1 MEVHTPPV
9 PGESCVV
16 PVRQMEDG
24 PSIEIAGL
32 GLTKIVF
39 VGNDGHPVAE
49 DVKVKLTK
57 PGPVALISPSLLIVA
72 VEGLLDVQVPGPG
85 LNA

>member
-1 MEVHTPPV
+1 M
-9 PGESCVV
+9 
-16 PVRQMEDG
+16 
-24 PSIEIAGL
+24 
-32 GLTKIVF
+32 
-39 VGNDGHPVAE
+39 
-49 DVKVKLTK
+49 KLTK